1 MKTYKSKL
9 LAMIALG
16 GLVAF
21 APLVNADTAGSKSGR
36 KATRRAAAANGQLK
50 HIDDELQFTADQ
62 KEKCK
67 PIFADEAQKLKALR
81 QDTSLSKQDK
91 AAKIKTIH
99 EETNAKVKPLLTAD
113 QLEKWNKLREAAPK
127 KPHKD

>member
-9 LAMIALG
+9 LALIALG
-16 GLVAF
+16 SLVAF
-21 APLVNADTAGSKSGR
+21 APLVNADTSSSTSGR
-36 KATRRAAAANGQLK
+36 KATRRAAASNGQLK
-50 HIDDELQFTADQ
+50 HIDDELQLTADQ
-62 KEKCK
+62 KEKLK
-67 PIFADEAQKLKALR
+67 PIMQDETQKLKALR

-99 EETNAKVKPLLTAD
+99 EETNAKVKPILTAD

-127 KPHKD
+127 KPRKE